1 MLRMAPCLHIT
12 CILTAAAVFAGGVTV
27 TLSNAAP
34 RVDTGGAI
42 IDAHDGTTF
51 YHSQTKLYYQFAA
64 SYGNCKSSN

>member
-1 MLRMAPCLHIT
+1 M
-12 CILTAAAVFAGGVTV
+12 

-64 SYGNCKSSN
+64 SYGNCKASN